1 LERLHEAAGDM
12 EYGPRERNRA
22 IEQVDEI
29 LLAMKQVLSQMLE
42 LEDYNQLVETL
53 RTIIKLQESIEEL
66 TKTRRKQTIRD
77 LQEE

>member
-1 LERLHEAAGDM
+1 M